1 MRYELID
8 NSDVG
13 VIIDPT
19 PILRD
24 IKDTFAMS
32 FVLPDAGAY
41 VALFRDEDGVEY
53 RVTIADGAA
62 KIPKQLLTKE
72 QRIGLTVCE
81 IYDDKILR
89 SWVCQTLK
97 VGTFLSLRKTQ
108 WQITAGTDDKELY
121 ARLAETERANAK
133 ERAEYKALLAAFDTL
148 QAEYDG
154 YKAATAKAEE
164 ERAAQLSELIKA
176 LASVKTANET
186 LAAKYNEAI
195 QTINNHSERITALEK
210 NYDPTVIG

>member
-1 MRYELID
+1 MRYELIA

-24 IKDTFAMS
+24 IKDTFAVS
-32 FVLPDAGAY
+32 FVLPDAGVY
-41 VALFRDEDGVEY
+41 IALFRDEDGVEY
-53 RVTIADGAA
+53 RVAIADGAA

-121 ARLAETERANAK
+121 ARLAEIERANAK

>member
-121 ARLAETERANAK
+121 ARLAEIERANAK

-154 YKAATAKAEE
+154 YKAATAKADE
-164 ERAAQLSELIKA
+164 ERAAQHSELIKA

-186 LAAKYNEAI
+186 LANGYNEAI
-195 QTINNHSERITALEK
+195 KVVNDLTGRVAALEK
-210 NYDPTVIG
+210 NYDPTIIK

>member
-32 FVLPDAGAY
+32 FVVPDAGAY

-121 ARLAETERANAK
+121 ARLAEIERANAK

-176 LASVKTANET
+176 LASVKTANGT

>member
-62 KIPKQLLTKE
+62 KVPKQLLTKE

-108 WQITAGTDDKELY
+108 WQITVGADDKELY
-121 ARLAETERANAK
+121 ARLASIEREHAK
-133 ERAEYKALLAAFDTL
+133 RGAEYAALLDAFDAL
-148 QAEYDG
+148 QAEFSRH
-154 YKAATAKAEE
+154 KASAEQ
-164 ERAAQLSELIKA
+164 AAQEYAERQNELIKA
-176 LASVKTANET
+176 LASVKSANET
-186 LAAKYNEAI
+186 LAAEYNKAI
-195 QTINNHSERITALEK
+195 GVINDLSERVNALEK
-210 NYDPTVIG
+210 HYDPTLIK

>member
-24 IKDTFAMS
+24 IKDTFAVS
-32 FVLPDAGAY
+32 FVLPDAGVY

-121 ARLAETERANAK
+121 ARLAEIERANEK

-148 QAEYDG
+148 QAEYDS
-154 YKAATAKAEE
+154 YKAATAEAEE
-164 ERAAQLSELIKA
+164 ERTAQLSELIKA

-195 QTINNHSERITALEK
+195 ETINSHSERITALEK

>member
-1 MRYELID
+1 MRYELIA

-24 IKDTFAMS
+24 IKDTFAVS

-41 VALFRDEDGVEY
+41 IALFRDEDGVEY
-53 RVTIADGAA
+53 RATIADGAA
-62 KIPKQLLTKE
+62 KVPKQLLAKE
-72 QRIGLTVCE
+72 QRIGLTVCK
-81 IYDDKILR
+81 IYDDKILH

-121 ARLAETERANAK
+121 ARLAEIERANAK

-148 QAEYDG
+148 QAEFDR
-154 YKAATAKAEE
+154 YKEASAQVEREHAE
-164 ERAAQLSELIKA
+164 RHSELTKA
-176 LASVKTANET
+176 LASVIEANQT
-186 LAAKYNEAI
+186 LATKYNEAI
-195 QTINNHSERITALEK
+195 ETINSHSGRITALEK

>member
-24 IKDTFAMS
+24 IKDTFAVS
-32 FVLPDAGAY
+32 FVLPDAGVY

-121 ARLAETERANAK
+121 ARLAEIERANAK

-148 QAEYDG
+148 QAEYDS
-154 YKAATAKAEE
+154 YKAATAEAEE
-164 ERAAQLSELIKA
+164 ERTAQLSELIKA
-176 LASVKTANET
+176 LSSVKTANET

-195 QTINNHSERITALEK
+195 ETINSHSERITALEK

>member
-24 IKDTFAMS
+24 IKDTFAVS
-32 FVLPDAGAY
+32 FVLPDAGVY
-41 VALFRDEDGVEY
+41 IALFRDEDGVEY
-53 RVTIADGAA
+53 RVALADGAA

-121 ARLAETERANAK
+121 ARLAEIERANAK

>member
-19 PILRD
+19 PRLRD
-24 IKDTFAMS
+24 IKDTFAVS
-32 FVLPDAGAY
+32 FVLPDAGVY

-121 ARLAETERANAK
+121 ARLAEIERANAK

-148 QAEYDG
+148 QAEYDS
-154 YKAATAKAEE
+154 YKAATAEAEE
-164 ERAAQLSELIKA
+164 ERTAQLSELIKA

-195 QTINNHSERITALEK
+195 ETINSHSERITALEK

>member
-24 IKDTFAMS
+24 IKDTFAVS
-32 FVLPDAGAY
+32 FVLPDAGVY

-108 WQITAGTDDKELY
+108 WQITAGMDDKELY
-121 ARLAETERANAK
+121 ARLAEIERANAK

-148 QAEYDG
+148 QAEYDS
-154 YKAATAKAEE
+154 YKAATAEAEE
-164 ERAAQLSELIKA
+164 ERTAQLSELIKA

-195 QTINNHSERITALEK
+195 ETINSHSERITALEK

>member
-1 MRYELID
+1 MRYELIA

-24 IKDTFAMS
+24 IKDTFAVS
-32 FVLPDAGAY
+32 FVLPDAGVY
-41 VALFRDEDGVEY
+41 IALFRDEDGVEY

-121 ARLAETERANAK
+121 ARLAEIERANAK

>member
-24 IKDTFAMS
+24 ITDTFAVS
-32 FVLPDAGAY
+32 FVLPDAGVY

-121 ARLAETERANAK
+121 ARLAEIERANAK

-148 QAEYDG
+148 QAEYDS
-154 YKAATAKAEE
+154 YKAATAEAEE
-164 ERAAQLSELIKA
+164 ERTAQLSELIKA

-195 QTINNHSERITALEK
+195 ETINSHSERITALEK

>member
-24 IKDTFAMS
+24 IKDTFAVS
-32 FVLPDAGAY
+32 FVLPDAGVY

-121 ARLAETERANAK
+121 ARLAEIERANAK

-148 QAEYDG
+148 QAEYDS
-154 YKAATAKAEE
+154 YKAATAEAEE
-164 ERAAQLSELIKA
+164 ERTAQLSELTKA

-195 QTINNHSERITALEK
+195 ETINSHSERITALEK

>member
-121 ARLAETERANAK
+121 ARLAEIERANAK

-176 LASVKTANET
+176 LASVKTVNET